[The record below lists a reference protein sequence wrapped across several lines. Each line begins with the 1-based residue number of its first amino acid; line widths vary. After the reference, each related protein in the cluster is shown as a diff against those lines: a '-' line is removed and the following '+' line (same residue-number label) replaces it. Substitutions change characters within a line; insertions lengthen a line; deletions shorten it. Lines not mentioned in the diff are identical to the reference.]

1 MNILPNQPTQQP
13 PSDGEHQ
20 FHFPQLSNE
29 HNRLIRFTFD
39 YTGTCESDTA
49 RLETIIN
56 LFGDNMYLF
65 REVSDSGKIHY
76 HGCINL
82 IGRRLTNR
90 SYQNQLK
97 KICDGCNFAFVT
109 FKQPSTYH
117 RREANKQLN
126 ITIQDFAFIYD
137 SKDSHCMGVCSG
149 IWEGLPYGLYE
160 KLNVYYAATYK
171 HNKSTQKV
179 PFLTQLTRDYKLS
192 ESYNN
197 YGSNKM
203 QQRMLYGQERTDI
216 FDSIL
221 RYVWDYVSSYNKVND
236 VKKFDKNLL
245 TSFSWTI
252 YNCYYESK
260 TPDFNS
266 LNPFS
271 NT

>member
-1 MNILPNQPTQQP
+1 MSILPNNQPTQQSP
-13 PSDGEHQ
+13 GDGGHQ
-20 FHFPQLSNE
+20 FHFQQLSDE

-39 YTGTCESDTA
+39 YAENDSA
-49 RLETIIN
+49 RLEAIYN

-65 REVSDSGKIHY
+65 REISDSGKIHY

-97 KICDGCNFAFVT
+97 KTCEGCNFAFVT
-109 FKQPSTYH
+109 FKQASTYH
-117 RREANKQLN
+117 RREANKKLN

-137 SKDSHCMGVCSG
+137 SKDGNPVGAPTG
-149 IWEGLPYGLYE
+149 IWSDIKFRGLYE

-197 YGSNKM
+197 FCSNNM
-203 QQRMLYGQERTDI
+203 HQRMLYGQERTDI

-221 RYVWDYVSSYNKVND
+221 RYVWEYVSSYNKVND
-236 VKKFDKNLL
+236 VKKFDKHLL

-252 YNCYYESK
+252 YNCYYEAK
-260 TPDFNS
+260 TPDFDS

-271 NT
+271 NQT